1 MYSTNIYFKKVLA
14 HTFVILTVYTVS
26 LSFKKSHCMKFINLI
41 LILFLVVASPST
53 QFVFA
58 QKTSGSLLDGLS
70 DSSDETVYA
79 KYSFKTDRVINLH
92 SLETTAEGVMDV
104 KISHRFGPVDNG
116 FYDLFGLDAAT
127 QRIGCID
134 FSVETWS

>member
-1 MYSTNIYFKKVLA
+1 
-14 HTFVILTVYTVS
+14 
-26 LSFKKSHCMKFINLI
+26 MKFINLI

-116 FYDLFGLDAAT
+116 FYDLFGLDAAS
-127 QRIGCID
+127 QRIGID
-134 FSVETWS
+134 GFIR